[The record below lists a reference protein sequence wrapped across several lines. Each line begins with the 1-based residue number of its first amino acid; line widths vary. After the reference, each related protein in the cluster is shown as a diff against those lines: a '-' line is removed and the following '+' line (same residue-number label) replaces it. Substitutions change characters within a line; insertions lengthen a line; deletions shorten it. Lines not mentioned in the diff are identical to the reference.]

1 MRTKMKTANFVDF
14 HEKAIDPFK
23 KTFIMNILF

>member
-14 HEKAIDPFK
+14 HVKAIDLFK

>member
-1 MRTKMKTANFVDF
+1 MRAKMKTANFVNF
-14 HEKAIDPFK
+14 HVKAIDPFR